1 MAEDIKSPQFHES
14 KLIKIA
20 FAYVKSDLANAGN
33 LEIEIQGQ
41 RRKTKIL
48 DKVVYDPDNKKLKA

>member
-1 MAEDIKSPQFHES
+1 
-14 KLIKIA
+14 LA
-20 FAYVKSDLANAGN
+20 FAYVKSDLGTSGN

-48 DKVVYDPDNKKLKA
+48 DKVVYDPDNQKLKA